1 MHHQVWFLYMLSF
14 IQTSRP
20 RFWLYVLG
28 PFLVGSAASYVP
40 GVTFSPWLLVLF
52 ALAFLYFTF
61 PANFFIYG
69 VNDIFDY
76 ETDVQNAKK
85 QGYETLVPPD
95 QRRSVAHSLLLTNL
109 PFLVTLP
116 VLTLL
121 FAPNPL
127 ATCAGLGAF
136 LFFSFFYSAPPLRA
150 KTKPFLDALFNILYL
165 FPAVVGWSLLASPES
180 SFSFIAFLGGTLW
193 CMAMHAYS
201 AVPDITADTRAGF
214 STIATV
220 LGLRKT
226 LLFCGALFGASALIA
241 HLFFPLV
248 GLLLGIPYLWLIFTS
263 LNAKT
268 EAGVRIVYQRFPLIN
283 TLVGALLFFLTLFL

>member
-1 MHHQVWFLYMLSF
+1 MHPL
-14 IQTSRP
+14 IATSRP

-28 PFLVGSAASYVP
+28 PFLVGSAAGYVP
-40 GVTFSPWLLVLF
+40 STSCSPLLFVLF
-52 ALAFLYFTF
+52 SLTFLYFTF

-109 PFLVTLP
+109 PFLV
-116 VLTLL
+116 VLFILALL

-127 ATCAGLGAF
+127 ATCAGLGTF
-136 LFFSFFYSAPPLRA
+136 LFFSFFYSAPPIRA

-165 FPAVVGWSLLASPES
+165 FPAVVGWTLLAPAGAH
-180 SFSFIAFLGGTLW
+180 FSWLAFLGGTLW

-220 LGLRKT
+220 LGLQKT
-226 LLFCGALFGASALIA
+226 LLFCGVLFATSAFIT
-241 HLFFPLV
+241 HLFFPFI
-248 GLLLGIPYLWLIFTS
+248 GLFIGIPYLWLILTS
-263 LNAKT
+263 LRAKT
-268 EAGVRIVYQRFPLIN
+268 EAGVRVVYQRFPLIN

>member
-1 MHHQVWFLYMLSF
+1 MYSF

-28 PFLVGSAASYVP
+28 PFLVGSAAGYVP
-40 GVTFSPWLLVLF
+40 GATLSPSLIVLF
-52 ALAFLYFTF
+52 SLTFLYFTF

-95 QRRSVAHSLLLTNL
+95 QRRSVARALLLTNL
-109 PFLVTLP
+109 PLLIALF

-127 ATCAGLGAF
+127 ATSAGLGAF

-165 FPAVVGWSLLASPES
+165 FPAVVGWSLVASPQS
-180 SFSFIAFLGGTLW
+180 SFSFVAFLGGTLW

-220 LGLRKT
+220 LGLQKT
-226 LLFCGALFGASALIA
+226 LLLCGVLFGASALIA
-241 HLFFPLV
+241 HLFFPFI
-248 GLLLGIPYLWLIFTS
+248 GLLLGIPYLWLILTS

-268 EAGVRIVYQRFPLIN
+268 EAGVRVVYQRFPLIN